1 MKTQSVRQPLCR
13 IYPDKVGGGTH
24 KDAKHLNK
32 RRRCLYNIIFKEVAN
47 HFHFDF
53 LSISA
58 SQIIVNGHP
67 YISQMYYFEDPLLR
81 DVVDLAMSALVSA
94 GDLLSLTTLEL
105 MAYIHGI
112 PHNFS
117 AAWQKSMTSSIVDFI
132 FACAR
137 GYT

>member
-1 MKTQSVRQPLCR
+1 M
-13 IYPDKVGGGTH
+13 
-24 KDAKHLNK
+24 
-32 RRRCLYNIIFKEVAN
+32 
-47 HFHFDF
+47 
-53 LSISA
+53 
-58 SQIIVNGHP
+58 
-67 YISQMYYFEDPLLR
+67 QMYYFEDPLLR

-105 MAYIHGI
+105 TAYIHGI

-117 AAWQKSMTSSIVDFI
+117 VAWQKSMTSSIVDCI